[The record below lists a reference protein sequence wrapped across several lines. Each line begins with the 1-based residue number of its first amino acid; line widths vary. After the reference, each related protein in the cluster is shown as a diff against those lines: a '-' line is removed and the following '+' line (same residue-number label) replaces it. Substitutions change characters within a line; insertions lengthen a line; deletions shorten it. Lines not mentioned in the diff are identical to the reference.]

1 VSVSIEAPGAGVGV
15 KGRSERVLFVAYTG
29 AIFTSAFLLFLVQP
43 MIAKAIL
50 PSFGGAPS
58 VWITAMLFFQAALL
72 VGYLFV
78 HVGST
83 RLTPEAYR
91 LVHLSVLVLAALT
104 LPVGIRVAPPLEQT
118 TPTGWVMLM
127 LLLGVGAPFFAL
139 SMSSPALQRWF
150 SLSGHSRAGDP
161 YFLYVASNAGSL
173 AALLAYP
180 LVIERFLP
188 LDFQEY
194 LWSGAFIAFIAL
206 SASCS
211 RYIRSE
217 SAAQAVRTLA
227 RSSWSDRSR
236 WAALAFVPCALML
249 GVTNF
254 ISSEIAALPLFW
266 VLPLAAYLVT
276 FMISFSARPLI
287 SPAWAAKATP
297 FAVLVAIPA
306 LLPGIL
312 PVWLV
317 IPIHLAVLLIAG
329 TAIHGRLAALRPQ
342 PEQLA
347 EFYVFLSLGGVLGAV
362 FAALVAPHVFVVVIE
377 YPLFLGLAYLVSRST
392 VGTSRAGVGPVMA
405 AAGLVLLATTAI
417 AVVLTGR
424 LEATTVAASAPAV
437 ALIGALLLAGSRRSQ
452 MPIVLMS
459 LLGVLLLASQA
470 TSIHSERT
478 FFGTLRVREIDG
490 GTQRVL
496 MHGTT
501 DHGRQNVRPDQRR
514 VPLTYYSRSGP
525 VGDIFTL
532 WRDGA
537 TDVGV
542 IGLGVGTL
550 AAYGRPG
557 ERYTFFELD
566 PAVVDVARN
575 PSYFTYLEDSRAD
588 VRVVVGDGRL
598 ATERM
603 RDGAFDLFVVD
614 AFSSDVI
621 PTHLLTREAL
631 ALYTRKV
638 SAEGLIAFNVS
649 SRYFDLAPVVAAS
662 AAELGLISVQ
672 RLDLTHGTGAQRGK
686 HPSIWVVV
694 ARRRSAVAPL
704 LATGRW
710 KTADTGSGWTDSYSN
725 PLRSMMW

>member
-1 VSVSIEAPGAGVGV
+1 MSVSIEAPSAGVRV
-15 KGRSERVLFVAYTG
+15 KGRSERILFVTYTG

-83 RLTPEAYR
+83 RLSPAVYR
-91 LVHLSVLVLAALT
+91 LVHLGALLLAALT
-104 LPVGIRVAPPLEQT
+104 LPIGMRITPPLEQT

-139 SMSSPALQRWF
+139 STSSPALQRWF

-173 AALLAYP
+173 AALVAYP
-180 LVIERFLP
+180 LVVERFLP
-188 LDFQEY
+188 LESQEY
-194 LWSGAFIAFIAL
+194 VWSGGFIVFIAL
-206 SASCS
+206 SAACS
-211 RYIRSE
+211 RYIRTDAVAE
-217 SAAQAVRTLA
+217 AARTLV
-227 RSSWSDRSR
+227 RSSWSDRAR
-236 WAALAFVPCALML
+236 WAALAFVPSALML

-254 ISSEIAALPLFW
+254 ISSEIAALPFFW

-287 SPAWAAKATP
+287 PPAWAAKAAP
-297 FAVLVAIPA
+297 FAVLAAIPA

-312 PVWLV
+312 PTWAV
-317 IPIHLAVLLIAG
+317 IVVHIGVVLIAG
-329 TAIHGRLAALRPQ
+329 TAIHGRLAALRPP

-362 FAALVAPHVFVVVIE
+362 FAALIVPHVFVVVIE
-377 YPLFLGLAYLVSRST
+377 YPLLLCVVYLLSRSGVAPT
-392 VGTSRAGVGPVMA
+392 RARVGLLA
-405 AAGLVLLATTAI
+405 AAAVLVLVGAT
-417 AVVLTGR
+417 AVAMVSTGR
-424 LEATTVAASAPAV
+424 LDATAIVAAVPAV
-437 ALIGALLLAGSRRSQ
+437 LVTAAMLFAASRQ
-452 MPIVLMS
+452 PHMPIVLTS
-459 LLGVLLLASQA
+459 LLAVLLLGIQG
-470 TSIHSERT
+470 TSLHSERT
-478 FFGTLRVREIDG
+478 FFGTLQVRELDE

-501 DHGRQNVRPDQRR
+501 THGQQNVSPGLRR
-514 VPLTYYSRSGP
+514 VPLSYYARSGP
-525 VGDIFTL
+525 VGDVFAVHG
-532 WRDGA
+532 REA

-550 AAYGRPG
+550 AAYGRPDQ
-557 ERYTFFELD
+557 RFTFFELD
-566 PAVVDVARN
+566 PAVVAVARN
-575 PSYFTYLEDSRAD
+575 SSYFTYLQDSRAD

-598 ATERM
+598 ATERES
-603 RDGAFDLFVVD
+603 DGGFDLFVVD

-638 SAEGLIAFNVS
+638 SADGLIAFNLS

-662 AAELGLISVQ
+662 AADLGLTAVQ
-672 RLDLTHGTGAQRGK
+672 RIDLTPGTGAERGK
-686 HPSIWVVV
+686 HGSLWVAV
-694 ARRRSAVAPL
+694 ARQRSAVAPL

-710 KTADTGSGWTDSYSN
+710 RTAEPGRSWTDAFSN
-725 PLRSMMW
+725 QLSSLIW